1 MSTLDNPSIDAVTI
15 PNGRSPEA
23 TITTMVTPT
32 SLERPGSPIP
42 ISVQWAQK
50 KGRNLDSA
58 NGSSRNVDM
67 SDSSAL
73 INGEGKRSTGI
84 RSPMNVSGFVSIQQ
98 STFVQ
103 PMAANVS
110 GPISSVESSGVVFEV
125 PPVVTSRPPVLPSP
139 LPPPSAAAAC
149 SMHVGTSAQ
158 GSFVAISPQSTDHVS
173 IQSHSLEVHSNNV
186 NNVMF
191 PVALVEEVVQGNT
204 PLISSKGVAR
214 KEMKSKKKGDRI
226 SSKPSLINLVNVIS
240 LELDKVAATASKQ
253 VAPSPS
259 ISAVGVD
266 EVQWREN
273 STFTVTEN
281 VDM

>member
-1 MSTLDNPSIDAVTI
+1 MICYTCGKYGHSKELCGKSVDVAVT
-15 PNGRSPEA
+15 E
-23 TITTMVTPT
+23 
-32 SLERPGSPIP
+32 SLSQQEVGLTDEFYGPW
-42 ISVQWAQK
+42 VQVSY
-50 KGRNLDSA
+50 R
-58 NGSSRNVDM
+58 
-67 SDSSAL
+67 
-73 INGEGKRSTGI
+73 KRSVNL
-84 RSPMNVSGFVSIQQ
+84 PQKD
-98 STFVQ
+98 ST
-103 PMAANVS
+103 AAKRKL
-110 GPISSVESSGVVFEV
+110 GGVVFEV